1 MDFLSTPARW
11 VKMRDFAQFRA
22 GCFQRC
28 GRSAKMHDGSGKLPE
43 YQDAI
48 STRVKGMRPPRHF
61 LIILVLLVSVLTA
74 GTVGFEMIEGWG
86 FMDALYMTVITIS
99 TVGYQEVRPLGEAGR
114 VFNMVLIFFGLGTTT
129 YVAASV
135 VQFMVE
141 GRIRAIMGRRRLDRK
156 IDRLSHHYI
165 ICGYGRIG
173 RILCQTLR
181 QKPVSLVVIEKTPDL
196 IPVLEQDRV
205 LYVQGD
211 ATSEDVLKRAG
222 IERAKGLVAVLATDT
237 DNVFLVLTAR
247 QLAPELM
254 IIARTSREESRNKLR
269 AAGANIVESP
279 YEMGAFRLAQRIMR
293 PAVTSFLEF
302 AFSQARKDIQ
312 LEELA
317 VSEASALA
325 RVSLKDSG
333 IRQNFNLII
342 IAINKADGTMLF
354 NPSFE
359 AVLMPGDTVIAV
371 GEVEN
376 LDKLERVLNP

>member
-1 MDFLSTPARW
+1 MNS
-11 VKMRDFAQFRA
+11 M
-22 GCFQRC
+22 
-28 GRSAKMHDGSGKLPE
+28 S
-43 YQDAI
+43 
-48 STRVKGMRPPRHF
+48 PPRHF
-61 LIILVLLVSVLTA
+61 LIIVALLIFTITS
-74 GTVGFEMIEGWG
+74 GTVGFRVIEGWG
-86 FMDALYMTVITIS
+86 FMDALYMTIITIAS
-99 TVGYQEVRPLGEAGR
+99 VGYQEIHPLGDAGR
-114 VFNMVLIFFGLGTTT
+114 IFNMVLIFFGLGTMT

-141 GRIRAIMGRRRLDRK
+141 GRIRAIMGRRRLDRR
-156 IDRLSHHYI
+156 IDRLNQHYI

-181 QKPVSLVVIEKTPDL
+181 QKPVELVVIENSPELTPA
-196 IPVLEQDRV
+196 LEQDRV

-211 ATSEDVLKRAG
+211 ATSEDVLRRAG
-222 IERAKGLVAVLATDT
+222 IERARGLVAVLANDT
-237 DNVFLVLTAR
+237 ENVFLVLTAR
-247 QLAPELM
+247 QLAPHLM
-254 IIARTSREESRNKLR
+254 IIARASREGSKNKLR

-293 PAVTSFLEF
+293 PTVTSFLEF
-302 AFSQARKDIQ
+302 AFSQTRKDIQ

-325 RVSLKDSG
+325 HVSLKDSG
-333 IRQNFNLII
+333 IRQKFNLII
-342 IAINKADGTMLF
+342 IAIKKADGTMLF

-359 AVLMPGDTVIAV
+359 SVLMPTDTVIAL